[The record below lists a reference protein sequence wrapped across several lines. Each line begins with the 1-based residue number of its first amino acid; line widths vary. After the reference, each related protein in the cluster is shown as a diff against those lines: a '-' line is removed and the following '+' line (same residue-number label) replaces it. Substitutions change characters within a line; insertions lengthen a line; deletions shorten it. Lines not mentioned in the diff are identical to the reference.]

1 MPPKGKKA
9 AKSADEEEGGDLGVE
24 EKLVKAQL
32 EIESLQRE
40 LGTIILVVAREDG
53 YRFSDHEHLTH
64 LSRNQ
69 E

>member
-40 LGTIILVVAREDG
+40 LGTIILVVAG
-53 YRFSDHEHLTH
+53 FVSGPWIFNTH
-64 LSRNQ
+64 PSRNQ